1 MRVNKSALLAI
12 VVSAALVGV
21 PASNCAWAKDG
32 GSGSGSG
39 SGGSGGSGSS
49 GSGGGGSGSSGGK
62 SGGASSGRGDQGNAS
77 ASFGGSVLNLRSSR
91 TELGRGG
98 IRWSKRKMPHGKP
111 TDSINELR
119 ADLTRAQRAL
129 HEAELRFNRGLADPK
144 ANLRKLEQAIRNAE
158 IAITIVGG
166 RLAKASSGQ

>member
-12 VVSAALVGV
+12 VVSAALVGA

-39 SGGSGGSGSS
+39 SGGSGSGGSGSS
-49 GSGGGGSGSSGGK
+49 GSGGGNSGK
-62 SGGASSGRGDQGNAS
+62 SGGASSGRADQGNAS